1 MAFFRAQVRINVMNV
16 TFSPQRIRDY
26 GVCLYILNVFDHR
39 VYVHAVQQTTIIVN
53 SIALITATSG
63 SSTAAAIQEYSK
75 LGTSAYIFLEH
86 KLPVSGFL
94 VAWQYYMKTGDVCSN
109 TSYAAIIRRA
119 GDEYTMIARTLLMPE
134 DSATA
139 GVKFQFIQDQIIRVQ
154 EGDVLAV
161 HTQDGTNSSCG
172 GQIVSGDIAEGT
184 NTLVADFG
192 IDFHLNE
199 KRSFP
204 REANPNLNMASLALK
219 AYVSGM

>member
-1 MAFFRAQVRINVMNV
+1 MFIFQALLKI
-16 TFSPQRIRDY
+16 
-26 GVCLYILNVFDHR
+26 
-39 VYVHAVQQTTIIVN
+39 TIIIKN
-53 SIALITATSG
+53 IAFITATSE
-63 SSTAAAIQEYSK
+63 SSTAAVIQDYSK

-94 VAWQYYMKTGDVCSN
+94 VAWQYYMKTGDVCTN
-109 TSYAAIIRRA
+109 ASYAAIIRRA

-139 GVKFQFIQDQIIRVQ
+139 GVKFQFVQDQIIRVQ